1 MEKFMWEAIE
11 KQRNFGII
19 LEEAIDRTVLLGFY
33 KLLNDVNEDR
43 EHIKASYQLLQYSEN
58 VSVENLIRNPT
69 YEELEFQLKKTL
81 ESFPS
86 FKNILKPLKKLN
98 EKDFEKFLIDMI
110 SLLKNEMNFGEELV
124 RGKYESIYEK
134 FKSIFTIIE
143 SKIGMKNLSI
153 FTTPTPIIDILDKI
167 LEVTSEETFMD
178 PCFGIGNLA
187 MTLGKKSKKV
197 IGYDINE
204 KILNFGKMLCETWD
218 KTPELGLADSLKEK
232 INGADVVASQIPFSL
247 RGSGVD
253 YENRDY
259 LKWGIP
265 SKTNEDFSFIS
276 LIVDKMKKRGAV
288 LVTEGALFRG
298 GAEGEIRKNLIEEG
312 LISGIISLPGG
323 ILSLATSIIFFD
335 KENDNK
341 DVFIMDGKEYF
352 KKLSRTTS
360 ITEENLNRLV
370 QDYKERK
377 DIPGRAKIVTREELE
392 ENGYTLN
399 SNRYI
404 EVIKEVRDLKEIEK
418 LILESF
424 EKALENRKIC
434 DKMLKEI

>member
-259 LKWGIP
+259 LKWGTP